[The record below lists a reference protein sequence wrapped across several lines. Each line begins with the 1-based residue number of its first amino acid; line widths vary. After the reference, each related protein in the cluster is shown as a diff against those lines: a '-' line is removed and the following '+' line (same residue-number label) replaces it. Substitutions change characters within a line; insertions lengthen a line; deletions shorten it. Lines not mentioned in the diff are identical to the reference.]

1 MMPRSVTLVHLEESP
16 AGTRRLA
23 AVLQAGD
30 LPYEVMGARTE
41 EQLIQALSAGGVDVV
56 LCTCSGRS
64 KEPAALI
71 RRVRGA
77 APYVPVIA
85 LLALEDEALEVE
97 ILKAGASDCVPAA
110 RLARLGWAVGRAVAE
125 RDEWLR
131 RDHVQREINSLEAQL
146 HHAQRLANIA
156 RLAGGVAHDFNNLL
170 TVINGC
176 CQLLL
181 RSVPEGDERRELVEP
196 IEQAGARGAELTK
209 RLLSFIRQ
217 EPAAMVSIS
226 LNDTI
231 RDVQPM
237 LRALLG
243 ETVRLSLH
251 LEPALWYVRAD
262 PGEMG
267 QVLMNLVTNARDAMP
282 HGGTVTIRTQ
292 NLASPLGSHV
302 ELVVKDG
309 GCGMTDAVRARIFDP
324 FFTTKQSGEGTGL
337 GLATVHRIVS
347 QSRGEIDVETAAG
360 RGTSMRVRLP
370 RADAIEAG
378 PRAPKTD
385 DAPSVTGHETV
396 LVVEDEVGVREIVC
410 WFLRGGGYT
419 VLEAANADAAEAI
432 CRSQQ
437 GAIDLLLSDVVLP
450 GVSGPRLA
458 EVLKVRVPGLKT
470 LFISG
475 YPAEASVETGLAAGA
490 FLAKPFSREALL
502 QKVRKVI
509 SS

>member
-1 MMPRSVTLVHLEESP
+1 LVHLEDSS

-23 AVLQAGD
+23 GVLQAGG
-30 LPYEVMGARTE
+30 LPCEVMGVRTE
-41 EQLIQALSAGGVDVV
+41 DQLHQALSGGSVDLA
-56 LCTCSGRS
+56 LCTFSPRA
-64 KEPAALI
+64 KDPAGLT
-71 RRVRGA
+71 RRVRAA
-77 APYVPVIA
+77 APYVPLIG
-85 LLALEDEALEVE
+85 LLALDDVPLEVE
-97 ILKAGASDCVPAA
+97 ILRAGASDCISAA
-110 RLARLGWAVGRAVAE
+110 RLGRLAWAVGRAGAARHE
-125 RDEWLR
+125 MLR

-181 RSVPEGDERRELVEP
+181 RSVADDDERRSLVEP

-217 EPAAMVSIS
+217 EPAAIMSIR

-237 LRALLG
+237 LGALLG

-251 LEPALWYVRAD
+251 LEPSLWYVRAD

-282 HGGTVTIRTQ
+282 NGGTVTIHTQ
-292 NLASPLGSHV
+292 NVTSGGGSYV

-309 GCGMTDAVRARIFDP
+309 GCGMSEDVRAHMFDP

-337 GLATVHRIVS
+337 GLAMVHRIVS
-347 QSRGEIDVETAAG
+347 QSRGDIEVETAPG
-360 RGTSMRVRLP
+360 RGTAIRVRLP
-370 RADAIEAG
+370 RADAMELE
-378 PRAPKTD
+378 PLAPKPD
-385 DAPSVTGHETV
+385 DTPSAGHETV

-419 VLEAANADAAEAI
+419 VLEAADAEAAEMI
-432 CRSQQ
+432 CGSHP
-437 GAIDLLLSDVVLP
+437 GVIDLLVSDVVLP

-458 EVLKVRVPGLKT
+458 DALKARVPGLKT

-475 YPAEASVETGLAAGA
+475 YPADVSSQTGLPVGA
-490 FLAKPFSREALL
+490 FLPKPFSREALL
-502 QKVRKVI
+502 QKVRKAI
-509 SS
+509 AS